1 MIKRFHRANVIASTV
16 GLPRE
21 EWLKLRL
28 AGLGGSEIA
37 GIAGMSRYSS
47 PLKVYLDKVEGS
59 QTEENEPMYWG
70 NQLEDVVAREFA
82 KRTGM
87 KCKNVNYVL
96 QHSEH
101 PWMMANLDR
110 TVGKG
115 KELAILECKTAG
127 HFAAGDWADGA
138 TPESYQMQVAWYM
151 AVTGIKKAFIAVLI
165 AGQRFEWRELKHDQD
180 VEDHLITIGSAFW
193 QLVED
198 RTAPAMDGS
207 DVADEYLQKKYRN
220 ATGTSIAL
228 DAGAQFLLDQ
238 YNRSKEIIDQ
248 QTKVRAMAKQN
259 LEYLMG
265 ENEIATINGKQV
277 ITWKMQDANRFDSVK
292 FRTDHPQMADVY
304 TNITSSRVFRVK

>member
-1 MIKRFHRANVIASTV
+1 MKKFHGANVIASTV

-21 EWLKLRL
+21 DWLKLRM
-28 AGLGGSEIA
+28 AGIGGSEIA

-47 PLKVYLDKVEGS
+47 PLKVYLDKTEGS
-59 QTEENEPMYWG
+59 RTEENEAMYWG
-70 NQLEDVVAREFA
+70 NELEDVVAREFA

-96 QHSEH
+96 QHKDN

-115 KELAILECKTAG
+115 KDLAILECKTAG
-127 HFAAGDWADGA
+127 HFAAGDWADGK
-138 TPESYQMQVAWYM
+138 TPEAYQMQVAWYM

-165 AGQRFEWRELKHDQD
+165 AGQRFEWRELQHDQA
-180 VEDHLITIGSAFW
+180 VEDHLITLGARFW

-198 RTAPAMDGS
+198 RTAPSMDGS
-207 DVADEYLQKKYRN
+207 DVADEYLQKKYRD
-220 ATGTSIAL
+220 ATHTSVEL

-248 QTKVRAMAKQN
+248 QTTVRAMAKQN
-259 LEYLMG
+259 LEALIG
-265 ENEIATINGKQV
+265 HNEVATNGGKQV
-277 ITWKMQDANRFDSVK
+277 ITWKEQSANRFDTTRFK
-292 FRTDHPQMADVY
+292 ADHPQMADAY
-304 TNITSSRVFRVK
+304 TNTTSGRVFRVK